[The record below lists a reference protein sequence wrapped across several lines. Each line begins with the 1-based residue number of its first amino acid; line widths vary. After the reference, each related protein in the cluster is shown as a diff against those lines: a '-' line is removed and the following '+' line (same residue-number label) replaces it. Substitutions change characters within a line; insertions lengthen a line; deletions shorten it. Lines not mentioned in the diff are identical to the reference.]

1 MVLPLLLALKL
12 IQSRYW
18 DGYASLGGGESNPN
32 LKMHIGEHEDELIE
46 NFSCNRQEN
55 RNYSTI
61 RILDVGRGEG
71 DNDLAFLQIV
81 NKSTQDKGKHL
92 ISECVIEP
100 LRQANVGNISQ

>member
-1 MVLPLLLALKL
+1 
-12 IQSRYW
+12 
-18 DGYASLGGGESNPN
+18 
-32 LKMHIGEHEDELIE
+32 MHIGEHEDELIE
-46 NFSCNRQEN
+46 NLSCNRLEN

-61 RILDVGRGEG
+61 RILGVGRGEG